1 MAKDPFLDY
10 PDEGKAY
17 HYVVQHHYR
26 GKTVH
31 CDLRLETNQ
40 GFLIGWTLLDGITG
54 EIKEPVMTL
63 AQAKELDAKDI
74 FKIDWKKGEVK
85 EREVRGGAI
94 RPADVRAV
102 EKKPEPLEWLDVEGV
117 TPPGSVGAT
126 KEFPGVFTIIDK
138 GIAEYGAQKP
148 YFHEYFFTQGKLK
161 GRFAFRM
168 IGRKAAKES
177 AFLPP
182 GIEEEAPRVPYY
194 WVLIQPIDQTPYV
207 LSQGAIEKNWLP
219 PKGISAIP
227 KAMRAHIPE
236 RLKFWKLPKKEAL
249 EARKE
254 LATMEE
260 LVPPRTTHSTA
271 VNRVTGNQVTVNSS
285 FILQHH
291 WWRGQI
297 VVRFGPS
304 TEHWDLRIR
313 QDKKI
318 WHLVLKNNPLE
329 TESVMGYEKPCDD
342 PAAMEKGKKGA
353 EELEPGTSWNPTRDT
368 PAFIKALDFG
378 TCTTLEDSDTF
389 KKVEFQGQ
397 ELKGL
402 YAFTREDPESDF
414 WIMSPSDLPTMKQS
428 VTLKKGGLNMSTEE
442 LTLEAEEQKVEE
454 AEEKKPSEKAIQAL
468 KEALELLKP
477 FKDRFSKRTQ
487 FAVDV
492 IAGGAGYGYP
502 EPSAYPKP
510 YDKEPYKYPEPGEYP
525 KPLAAE
531 PTDALKEAL
540 AKLKPVKD
548 ELSDRV
554 KYAID
559 VLAGAAGYGY
569 PEPYGVKHELMA
581 AAPTTSDL
589 VSHSLEVTIIKP
601 GETKVTLDGKTV
613 VYPEEVLKDSLPL
626 WDGATAFCDH
636 FNKSVRNIV
645 GVFYQPWWDSGIK
658 AKLRILDDNV
668 YKFISQLIADREA
681 KLPIPDVGISADLQV
696 ATLSRDGMVDV
707 TQILRVN
714 SADIVFSP
722 AAGGSFDRVLNAAGM
737 KDLAAGI
744 SLPQSEQNEPETG
757 SPPQEGQSEEELV
770 PVTRVRDLQSSNDK
784 LRADLKE
791 KETLTLRLQQD
802 MGEAVSKYR
811 DVLLKANPGIPEEL
825 IQGNSIEEL
834 DSSVGKAHAV
844 VEKIKSSIEE
854 SSRIPAGA
862 PVRAGIDISALSP
875 AEKVVYGLAHPPK

>member
-1 MAKDPFLDY
+1 M
-10 PDEGKAY
+10 
-17 HYVVQHHYR
+17 QHHYR
-26 GKTVH
+26 GKSCH
-31 CDLRLETNQ
+31 IDLRLETDQ
-40 GFLIGWTLLDGITG
+40 AYLIGWTLMDLLPDA
-54 EIKEPVMTL
+54 IKEPALTP
-63 AQAKELDAKDI
+63 ADAERLDQQDI
-74 FKIDWKKGEVK
+74 WKIDWHRGEVK
-85 EREVRGGAI
+85 EREVRGGTI
-94 RPADVRAV
+94 RPANIRAR
-102 EKKPEPLEWLDVEGV
+102 EKAPEPPEWLDIEGA
-117 TPPGSVGAT
+117 TPPGTVGAT

-138 GIAEYGAQKP
+138 AIVEYGAQKP
-148 YFHEYFFTQGKLK
+148 YFHEYFLSQGKLK
-161 GRFAFRM
+161 GRICFRM
-168 IGRKAAKES
+168 IGRKAARES
-177 AFLPP
+177 TILPP

-194 WVLIQPIDQTPYV
+194 WVLMQPIDQTPYV

-219 PKGISAIP
+219 PRAISAIP
-227 KAMRAHIPE
+227 KAMRAHVPH
-236 RLKFWKLPKKEAL
+236 RLKFWQFPKAKAL

-254 LATMEE
+254 LAAMEE
-260 LVPPRTTHSTA
+260 LVTPLVVSAAAQPKA
-271 VNRVTGNQVTVNSS
+271 EFV
-285 FILQHH
+285 LQHH

-329 TESVMGYEKPCDD
+329 TPSVMGYEKPCDD
-342 PAAMEKGKKGA
+342 PAAMEKGKKGT
-353 EELEPGTSWNPTRDT
+353 EELEPGTSWNPTKDT
-368 PAFIKALDFG
+368 PAFIKVLDFG
-378 TCTTLEDSDTF
+378 TCTILEDSDTF
-389 KKVEFQGQ
+389 KKVEFHGQ
-397 ELKGL
+397 ELRGL

-414 WIMSPSDLPTMKQS
+414 FIMSHSDLPTVKQS
-428 VTLKKGGLNMSTEE
+428 VMLKEGGSNMTTEG
-442 LTLEAEEQKVEE
+442 LSLEAEEQKVEQ
-454 AEEKKPSEKAIQAL
+454 AEEKKPSEKATQAIKQAL
-468 KEALELLKP
+468 ALLKP
-477 FKDRFSKRTQ
+477 FKERFSKRIQ
-487 FAVDV
+487 FALDV
-492 IAGGAGYGYP
+492 IAGAAGYGYP

-510 YDKEPYKYPEPGEYP
+510 YEYAKPYKYPEPGEYP

-531 PTDALKEAL
+531 ATQALKEAL
-540 AKLKPVKD
+540 SKLQPFKA
-548 ELSDRV
+548 EFSDRV

-569 PEPYGVKHELMA
+569 PEPYAVKHELMEA
-581 AAPTTSDL
+581 KPTVFDL
-589 VSHSLEVTIIKP
+589 PSHSLEVTIIKP
-601 GETKVTLDGKTV
+601 GEAKVTLDGKQV

-645 GVFYQPWWDSGIK
+645 GVFYQPWWDNGIK

-668 YKFISQLIADREA
+668 YNFLSQLIADREA
-681 KLPIPDVGISADLQV
+681 NLPIPDVGISADLQV
-696 ATLSRDGMVDV
+696 ATLSRDSVVDV

-744 SLPQSEQNEPETG
+744 SLTPSEQNEPQPGSSPDSSQETG
-757 SPPQEGQSEEELV
+757 AESEEELV

-791 KETLTLRLQQD
+791 KETLTMRLQQD

-811 DVLLKANPGIPEEL
+811 DVLLKANPNIPEEL
-825 IQGNSIEEL
+825 IQGNSIDEL
-834 DSSVGKAHAV
+834 DSSVEKAHAV